1 MTRASAA
8 IRTLEGLAARLFS
21 LKLYRGGVFATT
33 IASSTASDGSF
44 TWTVPTDLQE
54 NDNYEGDLKVFKDDE
69 NVSEKI
75 GDYEITGDGLK
86 KILDTIDTF

>member
-1 MTRASAA
+1 MTIEYKGYSV
-8 IRTLEGLAARLFS
+8 ILVG
-21 LKLYRGGVFATT
+21 
-33 IASSTASDGSF
+33 
-44 TWTVPTDLQE
+44 LQE

>member
-1 MTRASAA
+1 MIKVSSAPGESFSMTIEYKGYSV
-8 IRTLEGLAARLFS
+8 ILVG
-21 LKLYRGGVFATT
+21 
-33 IASSTASDGSF
+33 
-44 TWTVPTDLQE
+44 LQE

>member
-1 MTRASAA
+1 MIKVSSAPGEPFSMTIEYKGYSV
-8 IRTLEGLAARLFS
+8 ILVG
-21 LKLYRGGVFATT
+21 
-33 IASSTASDGSF
+33 
-44 TWTVPTDLQE
+44 LQE